1 MMSSSQLTWAT
12 ISKHSSGGRECGD
25 LGDTDESTSSSA
37 CCEKEYNKTYEVHCN
52 FHSVVLNNLNRLC
65 LWFNP

>member
-25 LGDTDESTSSSA
+25 LEDTDESTSFSA
-37 CCEKEYNKTYEVHCN
+37 CCEKE
-52 FHSVVLNNLNRLC
+52 
-65 LWFNP
+65 